1 MVGRSLVYLMRDSA
15 VVGGSMGVV
24 EVPPSLN
31 AELLEACAAFDE
43 LERAYIAAGRDWHA
57 GSPEELASDA
67 QRERISEAQEPLVDR
82 ICDLHAV
89 TREGMAARARGLA
102 LWDGEMMKPQ
112 KDTGGWLTQAI
123 VRDLL
128 SRRA

>member
-24 EVPPSLN
+24 QVPPSLN

-43 LERAYIAAGRDWHA
+43 LERAYIAAGGDWHA

-89 TREGMAARARGLA
+89 TREGMAARARSLA